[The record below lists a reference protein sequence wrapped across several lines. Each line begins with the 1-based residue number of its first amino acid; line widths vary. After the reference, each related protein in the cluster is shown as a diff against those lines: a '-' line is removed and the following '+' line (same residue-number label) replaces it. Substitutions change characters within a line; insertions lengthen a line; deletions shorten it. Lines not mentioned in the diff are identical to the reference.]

1 VADAR
6 ETNDCRTAVAV
17 IPPVPLGA
25 PVTTVQPAERH
36 ATIRQATRADLLD
49 VFRIEKD
56 VFEQPWPYSAFE
68 RLVGQSGFLVSE
80 RAGGAD
86 ALGTITGYVVADTI
100 PNHGRPLGH
109 IKDIAVAPEFRGQG
123 VGESLLRR
131 GLQELSRQ
139 GARSVKLEVRRGN
152 EAAINLY
159 EKYDFEYL
167 RTLPKY
173 YTDGE
178 DAYVFVTNLES
189 QSVPLGDRDGF

>member
-1 VADAR
+1 MAAD
-6 ETNDCRTAVAV
+6 VLS
-17 IPPVPLGA
+17 PVPLDA
-25 PVTTVQPAERH
+25 PVTTVQPLDGA
-36 ATIRQATRADLLD
+36 ASIREATRVDLLD

-56 VFEQPWPYSAFE
+56 VFEHPWPYSAFE
-68 RLVGQSGFLVSE
+68 RLVGQPGFLVSE

-86 ALGTITGYVVADTI
+86 AFGTITGYVVADTI

-109 IKDIAVAPEFRGQG
+109 IKDLAVAPEFRGQG
-123 VGESLLRR
+123 VGETLLKR

-159 EKYDFEYL
+159 EKYGFEYL

-173 YTDGE
+173 YPDGE

-189 QSVPLGDRDGF
+189 QRVPLDDRDGF

>member
-1 VADAR
+1 
-6 ETNDCRTAVAV
+6 
-17 IPPVPLGA
+17 
-25 PVTTVQPAERH
+25 VTTVQPAESH

-49 VFRIEKD
+49 VFRIEKA

-80 RAGGAD
+80 ETGAD
-86 ALGTITGYVVADTI
+86 AFGTITGYVVADTI

-109 IKDIAVAPEFRGQG
+109 IKDIAVSPEFRGQG

-139 GARSVKLEVRRGN
+139 GARSVKLEVRRSN
-152 EAAINLY
+152 DPAINLY
-159 EKYDFEYL
+159 EKYGFEYL

-178 DAYVFVTNLES
+178 DAFVFVTNLES
-189 QSVPLGDRDGF
+189 QSVSLGDRDGF